1 MSNRSGDGPQRP
13 QRGVGEMMNGF
24 RIGAAAAAL
33 ALLGA
38 CAQPPAPV
46 VVADP
51 YAGTAGGPARYTG
64 EVRGGNLPGT
74 ATAADFIRTAGDTVM
89 FPENDATL
97 DGTAR
102 ATLVRQAAW
111 LKQNGSFSTVVE
123 GHSDEKG
130 TREYNLALG
139 ARRAGAVQE
148 YLVSQ
153 GVEAG
158 RIRTSSYGKERPV
171 EVCSTPECQVKN
183 RRAVTIVSPGAGV

>member
-1 MSNRSGDGPQRP
+1 MTGL
-13 QRGVGEMMNGF
+13 
-24 RIGAAAAAL
+24 RIAVAVLVL
-33 ALLGA
+33 AGLGA
-38 CAQPPAPV
+38 CTQAPPPAV
-46 VVADP
+46 VTDP
-51 YAGTAGGPARYTG
+51 YAGSRYTG
-64 EVRGGNLPGT
+64 TLPGGSLPG
-74 ATAADFIRTAGDTVM
+74 ATAEDFRRTAGDTVL
-89 FPENDATL
+89 FPENDAAL

-158 RIRTSSYGKERPV
+158 RIRTSSFGKERPIA
-171 EVCSTPECQVKN
+171 EGSNEEAWARN
-183 RRAVTIVSPGAGV
+183 RNAHTAIVSGAPR